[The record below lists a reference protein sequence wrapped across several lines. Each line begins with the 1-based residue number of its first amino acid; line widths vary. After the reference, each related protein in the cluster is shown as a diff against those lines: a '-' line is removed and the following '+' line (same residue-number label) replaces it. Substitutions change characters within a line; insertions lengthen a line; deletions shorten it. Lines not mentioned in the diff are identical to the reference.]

1 MRFLKLFGLTMVV
14 AMLFSCSP
22 QKRYQRLIKNHPELI
37 EMDTIWWRDTF
48 YTEKKIFVPEYRDS
62 FVIQRDTLIETKR
75 FIITKFKDK
84 FKVVYKA
91 DTLTYKDT
99 IMVEKP
105 VAGKIVY
112 VSKTNWNYIWIF
124 LILGLAVGVLLNKR
138 N

>member
-1 MRFLKLFGLTMVV
+1 MRFLKYFGLTILL

-22 QKRYQRLIKNHPELI
+22 QKRYQRLIRNHPELI
-37 EMDTIWWRDTF
+37 EMDTIWWKDTF
-48 YTEKKIFVPEYRDS
+48 FLEKKIFVPEYRDS

-75 FIITKFKDK
+75 FIITKYKDK

-105 VAGKIVY
+105 VAGKVIY

-124 LILGLAVGVLLNKR
+124 LMVGLAAGVLLNKR
-138 N
+138 K

>member
-1 MRFLKLFGLTMVV
+1 MRFLKFFGLVLLV
-14 AMLFSCSP
+14 AMLFGCSP
-22 QKRYQRLIKNHPELI
+22 QKRYQRLIRNHPELI

-48 YTEKKIFVPEYRDS
+48 FLEKKIFVPEYRDS

-75 FIITKFKDK
+75 FIITKYKDK

-105 VAGKIVY
+105 VAGKVVY

-124 LILGLAVGVLLNKR
+124 LMVGLAAGVLLNKR
-138 N
+138 K

>member
-1 MRFLKLFGLTMVV
+1 MVV

-48 YTEKKIFVPEYRDS
+48 FLEKKIFVPEYRDS

>member
-1 MRFLKLFGLTMVV
+1 MVV

>member
-1 MRFLKLFGLTMVV
+1 MLFG
-14 AMLFSCSP
+14 CSP
-22 QKRYQRLIKNHPELI
+22 QKRYQRLIRNHPELI

-48 YTEKKIFVPEYRDS
+48 FLEKKIFVPEYRDS

-75 FIITKFKDK
+75 FIITKYKDK

-105 VAGKIVY
+105 VAGKVVY

-124 LILGLAVGVLLNKR
+124 LMVGLAAGVLLNKR
-138 N
+138 K